1 MADGYI
7 GKQMDDYRAGRLGRP
22 TPSRRLARVTARRV
36 LVLDGTTPDGVAT
49 IERLRAQ
56 GCRVAFADPDTRRGA
71 ALAQRTGARHYPLP
85 PEALEEIL
93 QDLQKHW
100 GPLDAIL

>member
-71 ALAQRTGARHYPLP
+71 ALAQRTGARHYPTTSR
-85 PEALEEIL
+85 EEIL
-93 QDLQKHW
+93 EDLQKHW
-100 GPLDAIL
+100 GGLDAIIVP

>member
-36 LVLDGTTPDGVAT
+36 LVLDGTTAEGVAT

-71 ALAQRTGARHYPLP
+71 ALAQRTGARHYPLTS
-85 PEALEEIL
+85 LSEIL
-93 QDLQKHW
+93 ADLQKHW
-100 GPLDAIL
+100 GGVDEVIS

>member
-22 TPSRRLARVTARRV
+22 TSSKKLALVTAHRV
-36 LVLDGTTPDGVAT
+36 LVLDGTTPEGIAT
-49 IERLRAQ
+49 IERLRSE

-71 ALAQRTGARHYPLP
+71 RLAQRTGARHYPLP
-85 PEALEEIL
+85 LTQKDAIIA
-93 QDLQKHW
+93 DLTRHW